1 MKDFKKMPKMAC
13 GGGVKKMQAG
23 GNVSDMYVP
32 ERPVSGMYV
41 PERPVS
47 GMYVPEKTPVK
58 KIVKPTAEEF
68 NLYQTVKK
76 AANKDG
82 LKAGGKVKRGKVT
95 KK

>member
-23 GNVSDMYVP
+23 GNVSD
-32 ERPVSGMYV
+32 MYV